1 MHSIKTTFDAVQGL
15 DLAGKVFL
23 VTGAYSG
30 LGAATTQALLKAGA
44 TVILAG
50 RSNSLQSKFA
60 SDVLSDKSLNTSETQ
75 LDASH
80 TLDLGDLRSVR
91 DFAHYVYEKYPRI
104 DCLLNNAG
112 VMYTP
117 PGKTAD
123 GFETQMGVNVIG
135 HFLLS
140 KILADKTK
148 RQVWLSSKGHTRLG
162 APRIDVEAITEVNDK
177 DYNTQFRYQQS
188 KLGDILLAKQFPVE
202 YPHLKAASVH
212 PGVVK
217 TNLSRNIAFKDKLLF
232 TLMNPLMV
240 LNAQEPERGAATQVM
255 VATMPEDQLIDGGY
269 YADCRVSK
277 EAESAKNMED
287 AKKLF
292 DYCNRATEAFQQR

>member
-1 MHSIKTTFDAVQGL
+1 MHTIKTTFDAVKGL

-50 RSNSLQSKFA
+50 RSESLLSKFV
-60 SDVLSDKSLNTSETQ
+60 SELLSDKSLNTSETQ

-91 DFAHYVYEKYPRI
+91 NFADYVYKKYPNI
-104 DCLLNNAG
+104 DCLINNAG

-117 PGKTAD
+117 SGKTTD
-123 GFETQMGVNVIG
+123 GFETQMGINVIG

-140 KILADKTK
+140 KLLANKTK

-162 APRIDVEAITEVNDK
+162 APRIDVEAIMEVNDK
-177 DYNTQFRYQQS
+177 TYNTQLRYQQS
-188 KLGDILLAKQFPVE
+188 KLGNILLAKQFPIE
-202 YPHLKAASVH
+202 YPHLKAVSVH

-232 TLMNPLMV
+232 SLMNPLMV
-240 LNAQEPERGAATQVM
+240 LNAKEPERGAATQVM
-255 VATMPEDQLIDGGY
+255 VATMPEEQLSNGAY

-277 EAESAKNMED
+277 EVESAKNMED
-287 AKKLF
+287 AQKFF
-292 DYCNRATEAFQQR
+292 DYCSQVTKAFQ